1 MKIYRCPVC
10 GNITVMLED
19 SGVVPHC
26 CGKPMVHLVANTT
39 DAALEKH
46 VPAVEVDGECVKVKI
61 GSVTHP
67 MTEEHHIS
75 FVILR
80 TNKGF
85 KVNYLE
91 PTQEPKTCFHLCK
104 HETPI
109 EVYEYCN
116 LHGLWKVVL

>member
-26 CGKPMVHLVANTT
+26 CGKAMIHLVANTT

-46 VPAVEVDGECVKVKI
+46 VPAVEVNGECVKVKI

-75 FVILR
+75 FVILK
-80 TNKGF
+80 TNRGF

-91 PTQEPKTCFHLCK
+91 PTQEPETCFHLCK